1 MVAEG
6 RAQAARADEGAVKLA
21 GRLTLG
27 TIVAVV
33 AILATMVALGVHF
46 HGAIAGPLRALTQGA
61 LAIERG
67 NLSHRVP
74 SYRRDELGRLAS
86 RFNQMAEEL
95 ERQRGLLLAAH
106 TGLERQVTE
115 RTGQL
120 AEANRRLT
128 ELDAHRVRFLAEV
141 SHELRTPLAVLRGEA
156 EVALR
161 GISKSESTYRKA
173 LELIV
178 NRATDMGRLVEDLLF
193 LARSEADA
201 QPRPA
206 TIRTPPRGCGG
217 RWSKPAAAGASP
229 TS

>member
-1 MVAEG
+1 M
-6 RAQAARADEGAVKLA
+6 
-21 GRLTLG
+21 
-27 TIVAVV
+27 
-33 AILATMVALGVHF
+33 
-46 HGAIAGPLRALTQGA
+46 
-61 LAIERG
+61 
-67 NLSHRVP
+67 
-74 SYRRDELGRLAS
+74 
-86 RFNQMAEEL
+86 
-95 ERQRGLLLAAH
+95 
-106 TGLERQVTE
+106 
-115 RTGQL
+115 
-120 AEANRRLT
+120 
-128 ELDAHRVRFLAEV
+128 RFLAEV
-141 SHELRTPLAVLRGEA
+141 SHELRTPLTVLRGEV

-161 GISKSESTYRKA
+161 GISNSESTYRKA